1 MVQSAPRK
9 VPKLKMVAVL
19 QCRHLGAKAKRGK
32 GKMFRGKGLAKKRK
46 RGAGKSFRGKGI
58 GRAWQAPD
66 VHQRKIPTAASFK
79 RLAARQIKWK
89 AFLDGPPAAG
99 KRQLVKC

>member
-1 MVQSAPRK
+1 
-9 VPKLKMVAVL
+9 MVAVL

-46 RGAGKSFRGKGI
+46 RGAGKSFRGKGLAGKTFAQMDKLRDLAK
-58 GRAWQAPD
+58 GRTTQK
-66 VHQRKIPTAASFK
+66 HTAATFK

>member
-66 VHQRKIPTAASFK
+66 VHQRKIPSAATFK
-79 RLAARQIKWK
+79 RMADLLGQK
-89 AFLDGPPAAG
+89 G
-99 KRQLVKC
+99 KSGWSKYLGGSRAKVKC